1 MSSSKYRWAP
11 DRVDKSSLSWHKH
24 LWDKVMNHLCEV
36 RKVWMVVRA
45 VKLKKVTYFQTH
57 VTCTSGWCSV
67 STRKLKKVTYF
78 QTHVTC
84 TSGWCS
90 VSTRD
95 SLANGYDE
103 HFFEMP
109 AKPIALENWWRQSCL
124 RIRRLLTAGLLHK
137 EKPTVW
143 SKCYWQ
149 NTKTSAIKSR
159 RLLVR
164 FPHFNLF
171 TICAKRSLQGRKI
184 IDDVT

>member
-67 STRKLKKVTYF
+67 STR
-78 QTHVTC
+78 H
-84 TSGWCS
+84 
-90 VSTRD
+90 

-171 TICAKRSLQGRKI
+171 TNCAKRSLQGRKI
-184 IDDVT
+184 IDNVT